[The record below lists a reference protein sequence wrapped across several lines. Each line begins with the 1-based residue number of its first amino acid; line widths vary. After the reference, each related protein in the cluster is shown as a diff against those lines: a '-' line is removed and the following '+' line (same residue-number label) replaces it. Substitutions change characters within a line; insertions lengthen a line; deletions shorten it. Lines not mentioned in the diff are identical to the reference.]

1 MKKLL
6 LTLFALGTLFLTGCF
21 QLPAEYHFSAHNVGG
36 GFIIFE
42 PFDICGGTPFPLHP
56 STCQSFDA
64 DMSMPASRPH
74 ADTLSLNWRYWE
86 SVERPGSRH
95 THIGIKAL
103 TC

>member
-21 QLPAEYHFSAHNVGG
+21 QLPAEYRFSAHNVGG

-74 ADTLSLNWRYWE
+74 ADTLSLNC
-86 SVERPGSRH
+86 GIGNLSRV
-95 THIGIKAL
+95 IKKVIPVL
-103 TC
+103 PVNNL